1 MDQDIKIVYA
11 EPADYFP
18 EEIRKKYKLGEF
30 AEEKTVLGRNVYIGK
45 IKNDILDV
53 KTLVFAESEEEAKEK
68 VKQKFIRDLD
78 VFYHENEI
86 EVCLFSEK
94 YK

>member
-1 MDQDIKIVYA
+1 MKGNKIVFS

-18 EEIRKKYKLGEF
+18 EEIRKECKLGEF
-30 AEEKTVLGRNVYIGK
+30 AKEETVQSRMVYIGK
-45 IKNDILDV
+45 IKNDVLDV
-53 KTLVFAESEEEAKEK
+53 KTLVFAENEEEAKEK
-68 VKQKFIRDLD
+68 IKQKFIRDLD

-86 EVCLFSEK
+86 EVCLFSEG